1 MNAQTRKS
9 EIINAMPSFSKE
21 RCSKAE
27 LLPELFQL
35 QSELVNLTFNGEHAE
50 NAQLKIWD
58 VQNHLAKLNDERGH
72 VADDLLQNFTE
83 SCRIVNESIRGEISG
98 NKGEYKAL
106 RSIETVRAK
115 HTVLRN
121 IELSAGDHR
130 TELDIIVFTEKAIFV
145 VEVKNPTRDIV
156 IDDRGNYCRINNG
169 HTSFD
174 KNIGEKMNDKTY
186 LLRSVLQAAGIENP
200 NVISLVV
207 FTNNNISVTNN
218 FPFIQHCFLSSL
230 PHLIDNYQGAELY
243 TEEAIDHMVDSVE
256 SAKSSNI
263 YELPLDVN
271 QFKQDFAD
279 LMVKLENIPEEEP
292 EEVAE
297 PIKAKVVA
305 VNAAPL
311 WLKRVGSALAII
323 PVAGLVAV
331 AAIGFGRLARR

>member
-1 MNAQTRKS
+1 M
-9 EIINAMPSFSKE
+9 
-21 RCSKAE
+21 
-27 LLPELFQL
+27 
-35 QSELVNLTFNGEHAE
+35 
-50 NAQLKIWD
+50 
-58 VQNHLAKLNDERGH
+58 QNHLAKLNDERGH

-98 NKGEYKAL
+98 SKGEYKAL

-145 VEVKNPTRDIV
+145 VEAKNPTRDIV
-156 IDDRGNYCRINNG
+156 IVDRGNYCRINNG

-186 LLRSVLQAAGIENP
+186 LLRGVLQDAGVENP
-200 NVISLVV
+200 NIISLVV

-230 PHLIDNYQGAELY
+230 PHLIDNYQGADLY
-243 TEEAIDHMVDSVE
+243 AEEAIDHMVSSVE
-256 SAKSSNI
+256 SAKSADS

-279 LMVKLENIPEEEP
+279 LMVKLENTPEEEP
-292 EEVAE
+292 EEIVEPVKAE
-297 PIKAKVVA
+297 VVA
-305 VNAAPL
+305 VNAVPI
-311 WLKRVGSALAII
+311 WLKRVGSALAVI

-331 AAIGFGRLARR
+331 AAIGFGKLARR